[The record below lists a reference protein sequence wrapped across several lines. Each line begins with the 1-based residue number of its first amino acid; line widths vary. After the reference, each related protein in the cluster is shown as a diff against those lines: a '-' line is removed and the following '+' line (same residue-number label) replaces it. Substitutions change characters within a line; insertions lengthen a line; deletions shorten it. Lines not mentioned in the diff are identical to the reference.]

1 MKEIKIIE
9 VYTSNGKKIFPRN
22 GQTLY
27 SGIARDTNNEWIEIT
42 APAKVKIWNEWDNQ
56 SQTSDK
62 GMALILMH
70 RAKKKK
76 KSKKL
81 KK

>member
-1 MKEIKIIE
+1 MKEVKIIE

-42 APAKVKIWNEWDNQ
+42 KPTKVKVWKGWDSQ
-56 SQTSDK
+56 SQSSDN
-62 GMALILMH
+62 GMSLIF
-70 RAKKKK
+70 
-76 KSKKL
+76 
-81 KK
+81 